1 MIAFAVKPADPFA
14 RLDVFSEA
22 GPGRVNEDRAGAVET
37 AAWVLD
43 GTTGLSGRRLLPG
56 PSDAAW
62 FVDAVD
68 RGLRR
73 HAERDLEIGDLLRRV
88 IREARR
94 EFEAAAPRQE
104 EQEEEDPEQPA
115 ASFTAARR
123 RRDGAL
129 ELGNVGDCRILRRDR
144 RGVVTAF
151 GSSPVSE
158 LDRHVV
164 EELVRLRA
172 EGVESYAEA
181 WRLLVEVILR
191 NRTLA
196 NREGGYWV
204 LDLSE
209 RWLPRIQRRVLAWT
223 PGEHLLLVSDG
234 FYRLVDT
241 LRFYTDRE
249 LFEAAL
255 SRGLDDLAGELRRT
269 EREDPEC
276 VIHPRIKV
284 HDDATALLLR
294 LEGGG

>member
-1 MIAFAVKPADPFA
+1 MIALSVKPANTFA

-37 AAWVLD
+37 ASWVLD
-43 GTTGLSGRRLLPG
+43 GTTGLSERRLLPG

-62 FVDAVD
+62 FVDTVD
-68 RGLRR
+68 RSLRL
-73 HAERDLEIGDLLRRV
+73 HAEEDLEIGVLLQRV

-94 EFEAAAPRQE
+94 EFQAAALRQGG
-104 EQEEEDPEQPA
+104 EDLERPA
-115 ASFTAARR
+115 ASFTLARCR
-123 RRDGAL
+123 HDGAL

-144 RGVVTAF
+144 RGAVTAF
-151 GSSPVSE
+151 GSSPVSD
-158 LDRHVV
+158 LDRRVV

-181 WRLLVEVILR
+181 WRLLVEVIRR

-196 NREGGYWV
+196 NRDGGYWV
-204 LDLSE
+204 LDLTE
-209 RWLPRIQRRVLAWT
+209 RWLPRIQSRILEWT

-241 LRFYTDRE
+241 LHLYDDQE
-249 LFEAAL
+249 LFDAAL
-255 SRGLDDLAGELRRT
+255 ARGLDDLAGELRLT

-276 VIHPRIKV
+276 VSHPRIKV
-284 HDDATALLLR
+284 HDDATALLLQ
-294 LEGGG
+294 LEGGR